1 MNRLQKIVDQ
11 LNMHIKSNNI
21 YIYLYWFYFWILFRY
36 LFAYEDLSKKL
47 GTINAPNA
55 YFGGRTSMNSD
66 SRRSLVRV
74 RQQSEEKKS
83 ITIKQQVYL

>member
-1 MNRLQKIVDQ
+1 MRQGL
-11 LNMHIKSNNI
+11 HINI
-21 YIYLYWFYFWILFRY
+21 YHLFLFLFNRY

-47 GTINAPNA
+47 GTMNTQNA
-55 YFGGRTSMNSD
+55 YFGGRTSMSSD
-66 SRRSLVRV
+66 SRRSLIRV